1 MPSIEKAVLNLLNFS
16 TIERGEVEDKSLFI
30 YEIINP
36 IVHKIIPL
44 LTIEQLTIIEEI
56 NKQNSN
62 KETDSS
68 EFDPLLKLN
77 NFFKASSFTKEN
89 IQIIDNEYEIYESL
103 FNQKLEKSMN
113 LDDYS
118 DTNIQINQ
126 EIKLSD
132 QNEIQ
137 LKIPSLELYLNTI
150 SHDEILLDVEETS
163 DNLFLPTGLDS
174 IISWIDSIESS
185 LFSLLKTLSN
195 KLNKVLISN
204 EIIHKG
210 VNDEILICLSENNF
224 LVSNPSPFLI
234 LLDLSSFQL
243 INDDK
248 NFRNI
253 NPGKVYLLNINQ
265 TEMEFDDLR
274 LNLLRGK
281 IMEFKN
287 NLRNLHK
294 KEKYWNSKRFNSE
307 KFLSSIS

>member
-1 MPSIEKAVLNLLNFS
+1 
-16 TIERGEVEDKSLFI
+16 
-30 YEIINP
+30 
-36 IVHKIIPL
+36 
-44 LTIEQLTIIEEI
+44 
-56 NKQNSN
+56 
-62 KETDSS
+62 
-68 EFDPLLKLN
+68 
-77 NFFKASSFTKEN
+77 
-89 IQIIDNEYEIYESL
+89 
-103 FNQKLEKSMN
+103 
-113 LDDYS
+113 
-118 DTNIQINQ
+118 
-126 EIKLSD
+126 
-132 QNEIQ
+132 
-137 LKIPSLELYLNTI
+137 
-150 SHDEILLDVEETS
+150 
-163 DNLFLPTGLDS
+163 LFLPTGLDS

-248 NFRNI
+248 NFRNV